1 MIKIVIFDI
10 DGTLLDS
17 IKYLQACTNHT
28 LKQYGFPEHSVDAY
42 KYFVGDGMR
51 KLVERALPEDK
62 RKDEFIQVFLQ
73 DFLAY
78 YSVHKEDFTQPYE
91 GVTELLMQLQ
101 RNNFQIAVATNKV
114 ENAAIELIHK
124 YFPEI
129 KFSTIVGQ
137 REGIPVKP
145 HPQVIEDILA
155 QTHTDLSEAIMVG
168 DTSVDIKTAKNA
180 NIKSSGV
187 LWGFRTQE
195 ELQQAEADYIIEKPE
210 EIIAIVEKN

>member
-1 MIKIVIFDI
+1 MIKTVIFDL

-17 IKYLQACTNHT
+17 IKDLQACTNHT

-62 RKDEFIQVFLQ
+62 RTDEFIQVFLQ

-78 YSVHKEDFTQPYE
+78 YNVHKEDFTQPYE
-91 GVTELLMQLQ
+91 GITELLMQLQ
-101 RNNFQIAVATNKV
+101 RDNFQIAVATNKV

-129 KFSTIVGQ
+129 KFSAIVGQ

-180 NIKSSGV
+180 NIKSIGV